1 MVKRMMSKDRRTVLS
16 SAWAGCVG
24 LIVLEALPSA
34 GWAAA
39 FSQADATAALRAALD
54 RGAQV
59 AVRQLGATDGFL
71 SNDKVRIGLP
81 DVLEK
86 AAPILRTV
94 GRGAQLD
101 ELVTS
106 MNHAAENAVALA
118 QPLLLQA
125 IKSMSLQDAQRIL
138 QGGDN
143 AVTEYFAGKTR
154 VPLGQKFQ
162 PVVSKSLD
170 KLSITKQYNDLAQKA
185 GKLGLVQGTLVT
197 VQDHVTQRA
206 LDGLYFV
213 IGEEERRIR
222 RDPVGTGST
231 LLKKVFGAL

>member
-1 MVKRMMSKDRRTVLS
+1 MDRRTVLS
-16 SAWAGCVG
+16 SSWATVMG
-24 LIVLEALPSA
+24 LLALEALPST

-39 FSQADATAALRAALD
+39 FSQADASAALKAALE

-59 AVRQLGATDGFL
+59 AVKQLGAADGFL

-81 DVLEK
+81 EVLEK

-106 MNHAAENAVALA
+106 MNHAAESAVALA

-125 IKSMSLQDAQRIL
+125 IKSMSLQDAQRII

-143 AVTEYFAGKTR
+143 AVTDYFATKTR

-162 PVVSKSLD
+162 PVVSKALD
-170 KLSITKQYNDLAQKA
+170 KLSITKQYNDLTGKA
-185 GKLGLVQGTLVT
+185 SKLGLIQGQAVT

-222 RDPVGTGST
+222 KDPVGTGSA

>member
-1 MVKRMMSKDRRTVLS
+1 MNRRTVLS
-16 SAWAGCVG
+16 SAWASCVG
-24 LIVLEALPSA
+24 LIALEALPST
-34 GWAAA
+34 GWAAL
-39 FSQADATAALRAALD
+39 FSQADASSALRAALE

-71 SNDKVRIGLP
+71 ANDKVRIGLP

-101 ELVTS
+101 ELVTA
-106 MNHAAENAVALA
+106 MNHGAESAVALA
-118 QPLLLQA
+118 QPLLVQA
-125 IKSMSLQDAQRIL
+125 IKGMTVQDAQRII

-143 AVTEYFAGKTR
+143 AVTDYFTSRTR
-154 VPLGQKFQ
+154 TPLGQKFL
-162 PVVSKSLD
+162 PVVSKTLD
-170 KLSITKQYNDLAQKA
+170 KLTITRQYNDLAGKA
-185 GKLGLVQGTLVT
+185 SKLGLVQGDMVT
-197 VQDHVTQRA
+197 VQDHVTQKA
-206 LDGLYFV
+206 LDALYFV

-222 RDPVGTGST
+222 KDPVGTGSA

>member
-1 MVKRMMSKDRRTVLS
+1 MDRRTVLS
-16 SAWAGCVG
+16 SSWATVMG
-24 LIVLEALPSA
+24 LLALEALPSA

-39 FSQADATAALRAALD
+39 FSQADASAALKAALE

-59 AVRQLGATDGFL
+59 AVKQLGATDGFL

-81 DVLEK
+81 EVLEK

-106 MNHAAENAVALA
+106 MNHAAESAVSLA

-143 AVTEYFAGKTR
+143 AVTEYFATR
-154 VPLGQKFQ
+154 TRTPLGQKFQ
-162 PVVSKSLD
+162 PVVSKALE
-170 KLSITKQYNDLAQKA
+170 KLSITKQYNDLTGKA
-185 GKLGLVQGTLVT
+185 SKLGLIQGQAVT

-206 LDGLYFV
+206 MDGLYFV

-222 RDPVGTGST
+222 KDPIGTGSA
-231 LLKKVFGAL
+231 LIKKVFGAL

>member
-1 MVKRMMSKDRRTVLS
+1 MMSKDRRTVLS
-16 SAWAGCVG
+16 SAWAGCIG
-24 LIVLEALPSA
+24 LIALEALPSA

-81 DVLEK
+81 EVLEK

-185 GKLGLVQGTLVT
+185 GKLGLVQGQLVT

>member
-1 MVKRMMSKDRRTVLS
+1 MNRRTVLS
-16 SAWAGCVG
+16 SSWATCMG
-24 LIVLEALPSA
+24 LIALEAMPST
-34 GWAAA
+34 GWAAL
-39 FSQADATAALRAALD
+39 FSQTDATAALRAALE

-59 AVRQLGATDGFL
+59 AVQQLGAADGFL
-71 SNDKVRIGLP
+71 ANDKVRIGLP

-101 ELVTS
+101 ELINS
-106 MNHAAENAVALA
+106 MNHAAETAVSMA
-118 QPLLLQA
+118 QPLLVQA
-125 IKSMSLQDAQRIL
+125 IKGMSVQDAQRIV

-143 AVTEYFAGKTR
+143 AVTEYFTSKTR
-154 VPLGQKFQ
+154 APLGQKFQ
-162 PVVSKSLD
+162 PVVSKTLD
-170 KLSITKQYNDLAQKA
+170 KLSITKQYNDLAGKA
-185 GKLGLVQGTLVT
+185 SKLGLVQGNMVT
-197 VQDHVTQRA
+197 VQDHVTQKA

-222 RDPVGTGST
+222 KDPVGTGSA